1 MKVVIMIER
10 TKRSTRIPYTKLF
23 RSKILRSGWSAYLIS
38 FKIGKILGQPEED
51 ILRIIINLKWDIKL
65 ILTALGEF
73 PQYRE
78 NL

>member
-1 MKVVIMIER
+1 MNRE
-10 TKRSTRIPYTKLF
+10 KRKNIL
-23 RSKILRSGWSAYLIS
+23 KILRSGWSASLIS

-51 ILRIIINLKWDIKL
+51 ILRIIINLRWDIKL